1 LPGSGHGW
9 CTQRSAATGGCI
21 VTVVTGSRRAAA
33 APATTAPHYDR
44 PPVVEALVEVYF
56 AGSQWDMTIPGR
68 FYERV
73 KDRFPGVSSQVQLDI
88 PIAPTGGPIGPLAR
102 ERAQLRSAD
111 GSRIVQV
118 GRDLLVVNRLRPYS
132 EFTEWRP
139 DFVAMLTLYRELAQP
154 SPFARVGVRYLN
166 KIVVPEPE
174 VELSNY
180 FRLYPEVPEG
190 LGSPHGPFILRVETR
205 PPSHPDH
212 EFVATFGTSE
222 TDDGQPALL
231 LDLYDT
237 AKTSDGALDRIMDLV
252 DEGHVNIAGA
262 FEHSITD
269 EARRLFGVRRVA

>member
-1 LPGSGHGW
+1 ML
-9 CTQRSAATGGCI
+9 CTPRSAAARRCI
-21 VTVVTGSRRAAA
+21 VAVVTGSKRAAA
-33 APATTAPHYDR
+33 APATTARHYDR

-73 KDRFPGVSSQVQLDI
+73 KDRFPNVSSQVQFEI
-88 PIAPTGGPIGPLAR
+88 PIAPTGGPTAPVAR
-102 ERAQLRSAD
+102 DRAQLRSPD
-111 GSRIVQV
+111 GSRLVQV

-132 EFTEWRP
+132 EFAEWRP
-139 DFVAMLTLYRELAQP
+139 DFVRMLTLYRELAQP
-154 SPFARVGVRYLN
+154 SSFARVGVRYLN
-166 KIVVPEPE
+166 KIVVPGQE
-174 VELSNY
+174 VELSKY

-190 LGSPHGPFILRVETR
+190 LGSPHGAFLLRVETR
-205 PPSHPDH
+205 PPAHPDH

-237 AKTSDGALDRIMDLV
+237 AKSPDGALDRVVDLV
-252 DEGHVNIAGA
+252 DEGHVNVAAA

-269 EARRLFGVRRVA
+269 EARRLFGEGEVR